1 MFRAARDVNLMLC
14 WLLAVALA
22 LATPAAATPTDALQ
36 AELEK
41 LRQEAA
47 FPGAVAAVV
56 MPDGT
61 PHTAAVGEADV
72 QRKLPMTP
80 DHRMLSGS
88 TGKSFV
94 AAVALALA
102 QEGRLNLDAPIARW
116 LGDRPWFPR
125 LPNGAAITTRMF
137 LRHRSGLPDHI
148 HLPAFQAAAK
158 RRITGREGDADYAFP
173 PEALVG
179 FVLDAEP
186 LFAPGAGYAYSDTN
200 YILAGLVIEA
210 VTGRDYEAELRERFL
225 TPLDLSQTAPAE
237 GRRFDRL
244 ASGYIRGEAP
254 FGLPEKV
261 AKGGVLAYNPATE
274 WTGGG
279 LITNARDLARWA
291 WRLYAGAAMPGD
303 YRGELL
309 DGVPKDASQQARYG
323 EAVRYGLGVTIR
335 QTPLGPAYGHRGWTP
350 GYLSVFEYYPR
361 HRLAVAL
368 QINELGDHDMSH
380 YAVRLARAIIAA
392 RD

>member
-14 WLLAVALA
+14 WLLAVGVPLA
-22 LATPAAATPTDALQ
+22 AADAGGPTAHTLAT
-36 AELEK
+36 ELEK
-41 LRQEAA
+41 LRADA
-47 FPGAVAAVV
+47 GFPGAVAAVV
-56 MPDGT
+56 TPDGAAQ
-61 PHTAAVGEADV
+61 AAVGKADV
-72 QRKLPMTP
+72 EQAIPMRA

-94 AAVALALA
+94 ASVALALA
-102 QEGRLNLDAPIARW
+102 KEGRLDLDAPIARW
-116 LGDRPWFPR
+116 LDDAPWFAR
-125 LPNGAAITTRMF
+125 LPNGGAITVRML
-137 LRHRSGLPDHI
+137 LRHQSGLPDHI

-158 RRITGREGDADYAFP
+158 RRITGPEGDADYVFP

-179 FVLDAEP
+179 FALDAEP

-210 VTGRDYEAELRERFL
+210 VTGRDYAAELRERFL
-225 TPLDLSQTAPAE
+225 TPLDLSQTEPAE

-254 FGLPEKV
+254 FGLPEKI
-261 AKGGVLAYNPATE
+261 AEGGVLTYNPATE

-323 EAVRYGLGVTIR
+323 ERVRYGLGVTIQ

-350 GYLSVFEYYPR
+350 GYLSVFEYYPN
-361 HRLAVAL
+361 HRLAIAL
-368 QINELGDHDMSH
+368 QINETADHDMSR
-380 YAVRLARAIIAA
+380 YALRLAQAVVDA
-392 RD
+392 RE

>member
-1 MFRAARDVNLMLC
+1 MSRAASDVNGVLC
-14 WLLAVALA
+14 WLLAVGLPLA
-22 LATPAAATPTDALQ
+22 AADAGGPTAHTLAT
-36 AELEK
+36 ELEK
-41 LRQEAA
+41 LRADA
-47 FPGAVAAVV
+47 GFPGAVAAVV
-56 MPDGT
+56 TPDSAAQ
-61 PHTAAVGEADV
+61 AAVGKADV
-72 QRKLPMTP
+72 EQDIPMRA

-102 QEGRLNLDAPIARW
+102 KAGRLDLDAPIARR
-116 LGDRPWFPR
+116 LDDAPWFAR
-125 LPNGAAITTRMF
+125 LPNGSALTTRML
-137 LRHRSGLPDHI
+137 LRHQSGLPDHI

-158 RRITGREGDADYAFP
+158 RRITGPEGDADYVFP
-173 PEALVG
+173 PEELIG
-179 FVLDAEP
+179 FVLNAEP

-200 YILAGLVIEA
+200 YILAGLIIEA
-210 VTGRDYEAELRERFL
+210 VTGRDYETELRERFL
-225 TPLDLSQTAPAE
+225 KPLDLSQTAPAE

-254 FGLPEKV
+254 FGLP
-261 AKGGVLAYNPATE
+261 AKIAEGGVLAYNPATE

-323 EAVRYGLGVTIR
+323 ERVRYGLGVTIQ

-350 GYLSVFEYYPR
+350 GYLSVFEYYPN
-361 HRLAVAL
+361 HRLAIAL
-368 QINELGDHDMSH
+368 QINETADHDMSR
-380 YAVRLARAIIAA
+380 YALRLAQAVVDA
-392 RD
+392 RE